1 MVSAGPRFGGAP
13 SPHAI
18 RRKKP
23 ARRCDTDGTKV
34 VECGKDRHN
43 GSVKSNGV
51 AGKNSLAVESVGE
64 VQISGNPDLNAFI
77 ETVQRLNS
85 GALEPS
91 KELTNG
97 CVPNGHAPC
106 NGSVVIPKTPPS
118 RQRSAPQPCTPQST
132 PRVEQVLAKS
142 VKYLESSKSMLDSL
156 EFGVAEVEPIV
167 TLANNIKT
175 TSPAKKTWSE
185 LVEEDS
191 SADES
196 SAVIAGKGRRLAP
209 RSAGVSASEEEL
221 QFSLEGV
228 VSSSSGLE
236 PKRGHQTVARLVS
249 CDSTTVDSST
259 LSSNSPQDYHN
270 TKSHSES
277 EANAEV
283 SNIIHTTAGATAP
296 LVADSESGGHT
307 ARDSANHSPFLI

>member
-1 MVSAGPRFGGAP
+1 LAGSVPTTQIVKWTLPITLLVTVLGFWWH
-13 SPHAI
+13 S
-18 RRKKP
+18 RKKKKP
-23 ARRCDTDGTKV
+23 DDGDTDGT
-34 VECGKDRHN
+34 KDRHN

-156 EFGVAEVEPIV
+156 EFGGE
-167 TLANNIKT
+167 LRFLYSR
-175 TSPAKKTWSE
+175 TSIISTNW
-185 LVEEDS
+185 D
-191 SADES
+191 
-196 SAVIAGKGRRLAP
+196 
-209 RSAGVSASEEEL
+209 
-221 QFSLEGV
+221 
-228 VSSSSGLE
+228 
-236 PKRGHQTVARLVS
+236 RG
-249 CDSTTVDSST
+249 
-259 LSSNSPQDYHN
+259 
-270 TKSHSES
+270 
-277 EANAEV
+277 
-283 SNIIHTTAGATAP
+283 
-296 LVADSESGGHT
+296 
-307 ARDSANHSPFLI
+307 